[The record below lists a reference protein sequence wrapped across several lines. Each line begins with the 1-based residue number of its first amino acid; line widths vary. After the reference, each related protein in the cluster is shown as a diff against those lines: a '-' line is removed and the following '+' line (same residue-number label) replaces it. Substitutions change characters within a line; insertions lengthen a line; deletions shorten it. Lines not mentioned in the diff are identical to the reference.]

1 MHTISQEPSP
11 ASYASDPFS
20 LVKKELKI
28 VAERLRRS
36 ILSDIPLLERAGSYF
51 FDVGAQVAIVCPST
65 DPPPTPTQGKRLRPT
80 ILLLMAS
87 ALSPSPTAAQ
97 FLEIDLRPPSEH
109 PAEVRR
115 QLQRIAEITELIH
128 VASLLHDDVL
138 DESDT
143 RRGVPALNAVFGN
156 KVQHISS
163 TCTSQHMSTHM
174 TGRHLGG

>member
-1 MHTISQEPSP
+1 MIMDARTLNNSTRPHQRRLFNLIMCFTSNHSMHN
-11 ASYASDPFS
+11 
-20 LVKKELKI
+20 
-28 VAERLRRS
+28 
-36 ILSDIPLLERAGSYF
+36 
-51 FDVGAQVAIVCPST
+51 
-65 DPPPTPTQGKRLRPT
+65 QGKRLRPT
-80 ILLLMAS
+80 VLLLMAS

-109 PAEVRR
+109 PSEVRR

-156 KVQHISS
+156 KVAFAVGVCID
-163 TCTSQHMSTHM
+163 CMFAV
-174 TGRHLGG
+174 